1 MPAPADR
8 YRYADFL
15 RVAAIVKLRRA
26 ALVGPGLAGA
36 ADASLDLGPPPSA
49 PRPTRDPHPGRPRQ
63 TPYPTLWSPTASTT
77 RARRGRPTSRRTSRA
92 TRTVAH
98 PRGHRRNARA
108 WRPAANWTS
117 GRITRGG
124 IADRVL
130 HRLLVVDDDAHRTRS
145 DRPCYGD
152 RVSGRPSDDVPLQRI
167 RTAIELL
174 EIAEDM
180 LRQRLRRTH
189 SEVPPEDIEDLVRSW
204 LERRPGAELGDAPG
218 VPRGIP
224 GR

>member
-1 MPAPADR
+1 MPPSTWVPRHLPHDPHATPTRGDHGR
-8 YRYADFL
+8 RRIPPSGPPLL
-15 RVAAIVKLRRA
+15 RPLERA
-26 ALVGPGLAGA
+26 AAVQLRDEPVARPEPLLTHEAIGA
-36 ADASLDLGPPPSA
+36 
-49 PRPTRDPHPGRPRQ
+49 
-63 TPYPTLWSPTASTT
+63 TPE
-77 RARRGRPTSRRTSRA
+77 
-92 TRTVAH
+92 
-98 PRGHRRNARA
+98 
-108 WRPAANWTS
+108 RPAANWTS

-130 HRLLVVDDDAHRTRS
+130 HCLLVVDDDAHRTRS